1 MSAKLQPRG
10 RLEAYLILKR
20 VGEAYVLGDVA
31 TKAEV
36 TAVTQPV
43 HANCLVPLNV
53 QELSAPIDEQT
64 KVILEG
70 IHMGRI
76 VAQAVDGRIKVE
88 LADRT
93 REEQFYKT
101 YKKLGTSL
109 DGRRGVWLDL
119 AQFDHY
125 FND

>member
-10 RLEAYLILKR
+10 RLEAYFILKR

-43 HANCLVPLNV
+43 HADCLVPLNV
-53 QELSAPIDEQT
+53 QELPAPIDEQT

-70 IHMGRI
+70 IHTGRI

-93 REEQFYKT
+93 R
-101 YKKLGTSL
+101 
-109 DGRRGVWLDL
+109 
-119 AQFDHY
+119 
-125 FND
+125 

>member
-1 MSAKLQPRG
+1 MSAKLQPRA
-10 RLEAYLILKR
+10 RLEAYLILK

-43 HANCLVPLNV
+43 HADCLVPLNV
-53 QELSAPIDEQT
+53 QELSAPIGEQT
-64 KVILEG
+64 KVILKG
-70 IHMGRI
+70 IHTGRI

-88 LADRT
+88 LVDRT
-93 REEQFYKT
+93 REEQFCKT

>member
-1 MSAKLQPRG
+1 M
-10 RLEAYLILKR
+10 
-20 VGEAYVLGDVA
+20 GEAYVLGDVA

-36 TAVTQPV
+36 TAITQPV
-43 HANCLVPLNV
+43 HADCLVPLNL

-70 IHMGRI
+70 IHTGRI

-93 REEQFYKT
+93 REGQFYET
-101 YKKLGTSL
+101 YKKLGTGL
-109 DGRRGVWLDL
+109 DGRRDIWLDP

-125 FND
+125 FID

>member
-1 MSAKLQPRG
+1 MSAKLQPRA
-10 RLEAYLILKR
+10 RLEAYVILKR
-20 VGEAYVLGDVA
+20 VVEAYVLWDVA
-31 TKAEV
+31 TKTEV
-36 TAVTQPV
+36 TAVTLPV
-43 HANCLVPLNV
+43 HADRLVPLEV

-64 KVILEG
+64 KVIFEG
-70 IHMGRI
+70 VHTGRI
-76 VAQAVDGRIKVE
+76 VAQAVDRRIEVE

-93 REEQFYKT
+93 REGQLYKT

-109 DGRRGVWLDL
+109 NGQGGVWLDL